1 MEKTFNRVRSTKDI
15 IISVGLTLAGC
26 ILVALP
32 TATSVNI
39 LGFFMIFAGILLF
52 LMLRTG
58 YKEQESG
65 VQYCKVE
72 HFFSQTEKA
81 KLSEVVASKPSSI
94 SLSEEDKGNAVRLD
108 VFYSRKSG
116 KAYVQL
122 HEYIPYKYE
131 PCSRQFEYPISEVS
145 NIIK

>member
-15 IISVGLTLAGC
+15 IISVGLIAAGG

-32 TATSVNI
+32 TATSINI

-58 YKEQESG
+58 DKEQESA
-65 VQYCKVE
+65 VQYCKKE
-72 HFFSQTEKA
+72 FFFSQSEKA
-81 KLSEVVASKPSSI
+81 KLSESIASKPSSI
-94 SLSEEDKGNAVRLD
+94 SLAEEDKGNAVRLD
-108 VFYSRKSG
+108 VFYSQKSG

-122 HEYIPYKYE
+122 FEYVPYKYE
-131 PCSRQFEYPISEVS
+131 PCTKQYEYQISEV
-145 NIIK
+145 NNLIK

>member
-1 MEKTFNRVRSTKDI
+1 MEKNFIKVRSAKDLT
-15 IISVGLTLAGC
+15 ISISLTISGAV
-26 ILVALP
+26 LVALP
-32 TATSVNI
+32 TATSINI

-52 LMLRTG
+52 LMLRSG

-81 KLSEVVASKPSSI
+81 RLSEGLASKPSSI
-94 SLSEEDKGNAVRLD
+94 SLAEEDKGNAVRLD